1 MSETDETPETTETPS
16 TEETDKDRNFRKME
30 EQIAERDAEL
40 AELRPLQQ
48 EKALL
53 KAGFDPDSDRGVA
66 LGFAIKAGE
75 VEPTSEAI
83 SEFASSRG
91 WDPKPVLTETE
102 AAQVASAAQV
112 KRIQTASV
120 PDAPSNI
127 DDQIAELQQAG
138 KHAEAF
144 SLTTRSAAE
153 KMLSGVTPKK

>member
-1 MSETDETPETTETPS
+1 MSETDETTETTETPS

-53 KAGFDPDSDRGVA
+53 KAGFEPDSDRGVA

-102 AAQVASAAQV
+102 AEQVSSAAQV
-112 KRIQTASV
+112 KQIQTASV
-120 PDAPSNI
+120 SDSPPNI
-127 DDQIAELQQAG
+127 DDEIAEARKAGNHVEALRMQTRQA
-138 KHAEAF
+138 A
-144 SLTTRSAAE
+144 S
-153 KMLSGVTPKK
+153 KMLSR